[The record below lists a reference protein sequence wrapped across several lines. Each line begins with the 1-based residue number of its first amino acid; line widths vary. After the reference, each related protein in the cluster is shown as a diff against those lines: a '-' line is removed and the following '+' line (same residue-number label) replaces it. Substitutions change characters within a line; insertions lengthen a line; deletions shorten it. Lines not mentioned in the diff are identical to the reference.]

1 MHLPITARSYF
12 KFSMLYPL
20 FVPWICMIG
29 VDTVVPRDTEV
40 SRVLIFV
47 GLSFFGS
54 LIVYLPT
61 ALVLF
66 PWIGRCSLRTLHVT
80 VLTAPL
86 IAIGS
91 LLLITVVISA
101 ISAISAFVAGG
112 SPGDVLALGLGMFVL
127 FSFYVLLFGY
137 AYVAITYIIYLP
149 LRLAR
154 LVRI

>member
-1 MHLPITARSYF
+1 
-12 KFSMLYPL
+12 MLYPFL
-20 FVPWICMIG
+20 VPWICIFG
-29 VDTVVPRDTEV
+29 VDTVVPRDTEIA
-40 SRVLIFV
+40 RVLIFV

-54 LIVYLPT
+54 ILIYLPL
-61 ALVLF
+61 ALILF
-66 PWIGRCSLRTLHVT
+66 PWIGRCSLRALHVT

-91 LLLITVVISA
+91 LLLITVVITA
-101 ISAISAFVAGG
+101 ISAISASVAGG
-112 SPGDVLALGLGMFVL
+112 SPSDVLALGMGLFVL
-127 FSFYVLLFGY
+127 FSFYVLLMGY

>member
-1 MHLPITARSYF
+1 
-12 KFSMLYPL
+12 MLYPL
-20 FVPWICMIG
+20 VVPWICMFVG
-29 VDTVVPRDTEV
+29 TVVPWNTEV
-40 SRVLIFV
+40 ARWLDFV

-54 LIVYLPT
+54 IIIYLPP
-61 ALVLF
+61 ALILF
-66 PWIGRCSLRTLHVT
+66 PWIGRCSLRALHVT

-101 ISAISAFVAGG
+101 LSAIATSVAGG
-112 SPGDVLALGLGMFVL
+112 SPGDVLALGMGLFFL
-127 FSFYVLLFGY
+127 FSFYVLLMGY
-137 AYVAITYIIYLP
+137 AYVVITYIIYLL